1 LAVAVKCPKCQLD
14 NPETSRFCAE
24 CGSPLGPT
32 SKISYQL
39 TETLQTQ
46 VKELTTGS
54 LFAGRYH
61 VIEELGRG
69 GMGRVYKV
77 FDKEVNTKVALK
89 LIKPEI
95 SADEETVERFRH
107 ELRVTR
113 NISHKHVCRMY
124 DLGKEAGSYFI
135 TMEYIAGEDLKS
147 MIQMSGQLGVG
158 TAVHLAK
165 QVCEGLAEAHRLGVV
180 HRDLKPSN
188 IMIDREGTV
197 RIMDFGIARSLRV
210 KGITGAGIMIGT
222 PEYMSPEQVEG
233 KEVDPRSDVYSLGI
247 ILYKMVTGR
256 VPFEAD
262 TPFAVGVKQKSEIP
276 EDPKRLNAQIPE
288 ALSRL
293 ILRCLEKDKEK
304 RYQSADEMRAE
315 LETVGQGMPTTQR
328 ITPGRKTFTSREI
341 TVKFSLKKL
350 WVPALAALCL
360 IMIGLGIWRLLPRKK
375 AAPVPAGKPSLAI
388 MYFKNNTGDKSLDHW
403 RTMLANL
410 LITDLTQSKYIRIL
424 SEDKLFNILRQLNEI
439 DAETYSSDVLQQV
452 ARLGGVNHILQGAYA
467 RVGDEFRINVTLQE
481 APGGEILAAESVAG
495 QGEASIFSMVDE
507 LTRKIKTNFRLSD
520 RQIAADIDREIG
532 KITTSSPEAYKYYT
546 EGRKYHNAGDYRR
559 SIQLMEK
566 AVEID
571 PGFAMAYRS
580 MAMSYNNLWLVSERK
595 KFMQKALELADRLS
609 DAERYQ
615 IQGSYYDG
623 SEETYSQAIEAFNKL
638 LDFYPDDTTANNNLA
653 LIYYQLEEWDE
664 AVKRL
669 EICVRNRTEFVSS
682 YTLLADSYA
691 AKGLYDKGRQV
702 LESYVQNSSDSAQI
716 RWALAR
722 LDVDSGKL
730 EPAMAEL
737 DKAFLLDPE
746 PFQILMDKGDI
757 YVYQGDL
764 ARAEGE
770 YQKLFQSREPVGRSV
785 GHARLGMLWLLQG
798 QYEKAKKIWKQSAAL
813 GESLG
818 QNRWICMA
826 SNGLAYA
833 CLKTGDLEGGLGYCK
848 AVWDN
853 AVKAEYLEGKRDSLY
868 MKARVFIEMNA
879 LDKAQETA
887 SELKQMIDKGLYKRY
902 IRYHYHLMGLL
913 EIEKKNYP
921 KAIEFLTSALA
932 LEPYGPP
939 AKDAEFMDTLARAY
953 ELAGNLDNAAETY
966 HKITELNTG
975 RLNYGDVYACSFYRL
990 GKIYEQKGERARAI
1004 ESYQKFLDLWKDAD
1018 PGRPEVEDARRRLS
1032 GLKS

>member
-1 LAVAVKCPKCQLD
+1 MATKCPRCHLE
-14 NPETSRFCAE
+14 NPDTSRFCAE
-24 CGSPLGPT
+24 CGSPLEPT

-39 TETLQTQ
+39 TETVQTQ

-54 LFAGRYH
+54 LFAGRYQ

-95 SADEETVERFRH
+95 SADEETIERFRH
-107 ELRVTR
+107 ELKVTR
-113 NISHKHVCRMY
+113 DISHKHVCRMY

-135 TMEYIAGEDLKS
+135 TMEYIPGEDLKS

-158 TAVHLAK
+158 TAVHLGE
-165 QVCEGLAEAHRLGVV
+165 QICEGLAEAHRRGVV

-188 IMIDREGTV
+188 VMIDREGTV

-210 KGITGAGIMIGT
+210 KGITGAGIIIGT

-233 KEVDPRSDVYSLGI
+233 KEVDLRSDIYSMGI

-262 TPFAVGVKQKSEIP
+262 TPFAVGVKQKSELP
-276 EDPKRLNAQIPE
+276 EDPKRFNAQIPE
-288 ALSRL
+288 VLSRL

-304 RYQSADEMRAE
+304 RYQSADEVHAE
-315 LETVGQGMPTTQR
+315 LEAISQGMPTMQR
-328 ITPGRKTFTSREI
+328 IAPRRKTFTSREI
-341 TVKFSLKKL
+341 TVKFSLRKL
-350 WVPALAALCL
+350 WVPALAALCI
-360 IMIGLGIWRLLPRKK
+360 IMIGLGVWRLLPRKK
-375 AAPVPAGKPSLAI
+375 AALVPAGKPSLAI

-403 RTMLANL
+403 RTMLADL

-424 SEDKLFNILRQLNEI
+424 SEDKLFNILRQLNEL
-439 DAETYSSDVLQQV
+439 DAETYSSDALQQV

-467 RVGDEFRINVTLQE
+467 RAGDEFRINVTLQE
-481 APGGEILAAESVAG
+481 APGGEIVAAESVAG

-507 LTRKIKTNFRLSD
+507 LTRKIKANFKLSD
-520 RQIAADIDREIG
+520 QQIATDIDREIG

-546 EGRKYHNAGDYRR
+546 EGRKYHDAGDNRR

-580 MAMSYNNLWLVSERK
+580 MAMSYNNLYLLSERN
-595 KFMQKALELADRLS
+595 KFMQKALKLADRLS

-638 LDFYPDDTTANNNLA
+638 LDLYPDDTTANHNLA
-653 LIYYQLEEWDE
+653 RIYLDLEEWDK
-664 AVKRL
+664 AIKRL
-669 EICVRNRTEFVSS
+669 EICVRNRTEFVHS
-682 YTLLADSYA
+682 YTALADSYSA
-691 AKGLYDKGRQV
+691 RGNDDKGRQV
-702 LESYVQNSSDSAQI
+702 LESYIQNSSDNAQI

-730 EPAMAEL
+730 EPAMAEI

-746 PFQILMDKGDI
+746 PFEILMDKGDI
-757 YVYQGDL
+757 YTYQGDL

-770 YQKLFQSREPVGRSV
+770 YQKLLEAREPVGRAV
-785 GHARLGMLWLLQG
+785 GRGRLGMLWLLQG
-798 QYEKAKKIWKQSAAL
+798 QYEKTKNIWKQSAAVA
-813 GESLG
+813 ESMG
-818 QNRWICMA
+818 QNSWVCMA
-826 SNGLAYA
+826 SARLAYA
-833 CLKTGDLEGGLGYCK
+833 CLKIGDWEGALGYCQ
-848 AVWDN
+848 ADWDN
-853 AVKAEYLEGKRDSLY
+853 GEKAAYLEGKRTSLY
-868 MKARVFIEMNA
+868 LKARTFIGMNA
-879 LDKAQETA
+879 LDRARETA
-887 SELKQMIDKGLYKRY
+887 DELKNIIEKGLNKKY
-902 IRYHYHLMGLL
+902 IRYHQHLMALL
-913 EIEKKNYP
+913 EIERKNYP
-921 KAIEFLTSALA
+921 QAIELMTGALA

-939 AKDAEFMDTLARAY
+939 ARNVEFMNTLARAY
-953 ELAGNLDNAAETY
+953 ELAGNSDKAAEMY
-966 HKITELNTG
+966 HQMTELTTG
-975 RLNYGDVYACSFYRL
+975 RIGYGDIYACSFYHL
-990 GKIYEQKGERARAI
+990 GKIYEKRGGKALAI
-1004 ESYQKFLDLWKDAD
+1004 ENYQKFLTLWKDAD
-1018 PGRPEVEDARRRLS
+1018 AGLPEVEDARKRMA
-1032 GLKS
+1032 GLKDT